1 MRITKILTSD
11 NATVDQE
18 ADVHVLV
25 VDLKHV
31 TYREEEVSQIEN
43 QHKVNFC
50 TELLYHSDN
59 NPHLTFLTVK
69 GSNAREA
76 AAFRYLKLS

>member
-1 MRITKILTSD
+1 MSTVRITKILASD

-31 TYREEEVSQIEN
+31 TYWEEKRENLADRKS
-43 QHKVNFC
+43 
-50 TELLYHSDN
+50 
-59 NPHLTFLTVK
+59 
-69 GSNAREA
+69 A
-76 AAFRYLKLS
+76 